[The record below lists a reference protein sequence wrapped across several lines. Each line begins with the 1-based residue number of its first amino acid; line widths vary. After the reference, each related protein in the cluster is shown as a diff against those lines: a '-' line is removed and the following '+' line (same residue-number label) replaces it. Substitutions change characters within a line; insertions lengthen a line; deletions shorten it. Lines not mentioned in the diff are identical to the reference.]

1 MKNLQDLKDNKEKQ
15 IKAIEDK
22 SDAKLLIQEKNF
34 NKLLDERMYEM
45 QKMSGDIEF
54 NQLTYYFKNQNLA
67 PLNFIGFRGLL
78 NIYEKIKNGNISI
91 KKAKEYQKKFKSNLN
106 KTTSGNPKYRE
117 IYQSNTLK
125 ILEIFII
132 QGKMLSIYLMIML
145 KLDLKLC
152 IKQNMEQVNADIK
165 MDTIFMNS
173 ENSKTSEPH
182 VLIFNLTDKL
192 DLGRGEKS
200 VALSHLSIYCTWKN
214 IKPDTIIINLK
225 YQLQNGMINLNY
237 LMDHILY
244 QIFRIILSILKKKQ
258 NENDANPSIRRI
270 YVSKIENRI
279 AFKN

>member
-1 MKNLQDLKDNKEKQ
+1 MQDLKDNKEKQ

-78 NIYEKIKNGNISI
+78 NIYKKIKNGNISI
-91 KKAKEYQKKFKSNLN
+91 KKAKEYQKKFKSNIN

-200 VALSHLSIYCTWKN
+200 VALSHLSIYYTWKS

-244 QIFRIILSILKKKQ
+244 QIFRIILSILKKKK